1 MSDHARTSDVPDL
14 LAAFDSGALL
24 RPDPAAPNLVDA
36 ARAVAASVGAS
47 DLELSPF
54 AGDLAASLAER
65 EHIVLIL
72 ADGLGMEM
80 LEREADA
87 RTLRGNLRGELR
99 TVFPSSSAVALTSL
113 ATGEWPARHAITG
126 WWTHIEEIGGP
137 ATILQYRR
145 RSDDRSLADLGVSPE
160 DAFPA
165 PSLAP
170 RIRRRSHFL
179 MPHQIADSVY
189 SRYVAGGPAAGYHS
203 LAGVPGLIEEA
214 VRDVGEP
221 TFAYI
226 YVPHVDNEAHHGG
239 SESNAARAAMLAVDR
254 LVADLKAGL
263 GESAAVVVTA
273 DHGHLGVAAAERFMI
288 RTAYGI
294 PTLLASP
301 PSGDARVLEFH
312 VRPDARE
319 RFEEDFRFAFGRH
332 FYLLTTGE
340 AEDLA
345 LLGPDP
351 LAPPTRRRLGDYMA
365 ISRGPAVL
373 GFQPSK
379 ASREA
384 LQQRSHHA
392 GLTPAEMLV
401 PLVVA

>member
-1 MSDHARTSDVPDL
+1 MPDHAHTSDVPEL
-14 LAAFDSGALL
+14 LAAFDSGELL
-24 RPDPAAPNLVDA
+24 RPDPAAPNLVDV
-36 ARAVAASVGAS
+36 ARAVAAGAGAGG
-47 DLELSPF
+47 LELSPF

-72 ADGLGMEM
+72 ADGLGMAM
-80 LEREADA
+80 LEREDGA

-113 ATGEWPARHAITG
+113 ATGEWPARHAVTG

-145 RSDDRSLADLGVSPE
+145 RSDERSLADLGVTPE

-170 RIRRRSHFL
+170 RIGRVRHFL
-179 MPHQIADSVY
+179 MPQQIADSVY
-189 SRYVAGGPAAGYHS
+189 SRYWAAGPASGYRS
-203 LAGVPGLIEEA
+203 LAWVLDSIMEGVKDA
-214 VRDVGEP
+214 REP
-221 TFAYI
+221 TFSYV

-239 SESNAARAAMLAVDR
+239 AESSGVRAAILAVDR
-254 LVADLKAGL
+254 LVADLKAAL
-263 GESAAVVVTA
+263 GESAAVIVTA
-273 DHGHLGVAAAERFMI
+273 DHGHLGVTAEDRFMI
-288 RTAYGI
+288 RTAYGL
-294 PTLLASP
+294 PSLLASP
-301 PSGDARVLEFH
+301 ASGDARVLEFH
-312 VRPDARE
+312 LRPGARE
-319 RFEEDFRFAFGRH
+319 RFEEDFRFAFGRR

-340 AEDLA
+340 VEELG

-351 LAPPTRRRLGDYMA
+351 LAPRTRQRLGDFMA

-373 GFQPSK
+373 GYQPSK

-392 GLTPAEMLV
+392 GLTPDEMLI

>member
-1 MSDHARTSDVPDL
+1 MSDHARASDVPDL

-36 ARAVAASVGAS
+36 ARAVAASAGA
-47 DLELSPF
+47 DGLELSPF

-72 ADGLGMEM
+72 ADGLGMQM
-80 LEREADA
+80 LEREDGA

-145 RSDDRSLADLGVSPE
+145 RSDDRSLADLGVAPE
-160 DAFPA
+160 NAFPA

-170 RIRRRSHFL
+170 RIARRAHYL
-179 MPHQIADSVY
+179 LPHQIADSVY
-189 SRYVAGGPAAGYHS
+189 SRYWAGGPAAGYRS
-203 LAGVPGLIEEA
+203 LADAPGSITGTA
-214 VRDVGEP
+214 RDAGEP
-221 TFAYI
+221 TFGYV
-226 YVPHVDNEAHHGG
+226 YVPHVDNEAHQGG
-239 SESNAARAAMLAVDR
+239 PESNGVRAAILAVDR
-254 LVADLKAGL
+254 LVADVKAAL

-273 DHGHLGVAAAERFMI
+273 DHGHLGVTAADRRMI
-288 RTAYGI
+288 RATYGI
-294 PTLLASP
+294 PPLLASP
-301 PSGDARVLEFH
+301 PSGDPRVIEFH
-312 VRPDARE
+312 VRPDAHE
-319 RFEEDFRFAFGRH
+319 RFEEYFRTAFGRQ
-332 FYLLTTGE
+332 FYLLTT
-340 AEDLA
+340 AEVEELG
-345 LLGPDP
+345 LLGPGP
-351 LAPPTRRRLGDYMA
+351 LAPRTRQRLGDFMA

-373 GFQPSK
+373 GFQLSK

-384 LQQRSHHA
+384 AQQRSHHA

>member
-1 MSDHARTSDVPDL
+1 MPDHARTTDVPGL
-14 LAAFDSGALL
+14 LAAFDSGELL
-24 RPDPAAPNLVDA
+24 RPDPAVPNLVDL
-36 ARAVAASVGAS
+36 ARAVAAGAGAGG
-47 DLELSPF
+47 LELSAF
-54 AGDLAASLAER
+54 AGEIAASLAER

-72 ADGLGMEM
+72 ADGLGMQM
-80 LEREADA
+80 LEREDGA

-113 ATGEWPARHAITG
+113 ATGEWPSRHAITG

-145 RSDDRSLADLGVSPE
+145 RSDDRSLVDLGVSPE

-170 RIRRRSHFL
+170 RIERSRHFL
-179 MPHQIADSVY
+179 LPHQIADSVY
-189 SRYVAGGPAAGYHS
+189 SRYWAGGPAAGYRS
-203 LAGVPGLIEEA
+203 LAGTAEA
-214 VRDVGEP
+214 ITETVRAAGKP
-221 TFAYI
+221 TFVYV

-239 SESNAARAAMLAVDR
+239 AESNAVRAAVIAIDR
-254 LVADLKAGL
+254 LVADLKAAL

-273 DHGHLGVAAAERFMI
+273 DHGHLGVDAADRFMI
-288 RTAYGI
+288 RTAFGL
-294 PTLLASP
+294 PALLASP
-301 PSGDARVLEFH
+301 ASGDARVLEFH
-312 VRPDARE
+312 LRPDARE

-332 FYLLTTGE
+332 FYLLTT
-340 AEDLA
+340 AEVEELG

-351 LAPPTRRRLGDYMA
+351 LAPRTRQRLGDFMA

>member
-1 MSDHARTSDVPDL
+1 MPDHARSPDVEGL
-14 LAAFDSGALL
+14 LAAFDSGELL
-24 RPDPAAPNLVDA
+24 RPDPSVPNLVDL
-36 ARAVAASVGAS
+36 ARAVAAGAGAGG
-47 DLELSPF
+47 LELSPF
-54 AGDLAASLAER
+54 AGEIAASLAER

-72 ADGLGMEM
+72 ADGLGMGM
-80 LEREADA
+80 LEREEGA

-113 ATGEWPARHAITG
+113 ATGEWPARHAIIG

-145 RSDDRSLADLGVSPE
+145 RSDDRSLVDLGVTPE

-165 PSLAP
+165 ASLAS
-170 RIRRRSHFL
+170 RIERSRHFL
-179 MPHQIADSVY
+179 LPHQIADSVY
-189 SRYVAGGPAAGYHS
+189 SRYWAAGPAAGYRS
-203 LAGVPGLIEEA
+203 LAGTAEA
-214 VRDVGEP
+214 ITETVRAAGKP
-221 TFAYI
+221 TFAYV

-239 SESNAARAAMLAVDR
+239 SESSAVRAAVLAVDR
-254 LVADLKAGL
+254 LVADLKAAL
-263 GESAAVVVTA
+263 GDSAAVVVTA
-273 DHGHLGVAAAERFMI
+273 DHGHLGVSAPDRFMI
-288 RTAYGI
+288 RTAYGL
-294 PTLLASP
+294 PALLASP
-301 PSGDARVLEFH
+301 ASGDARVLEFH

-340 AEDLA
+340 VEELG
-345 LLGPDP
+345 LLGPGP
-351 LAPPTRRRLGDYMA
+351 LAPRTRQRLGDFMA
-365 ISRGPAVL
+365 ISRGVAVL